1 MPHGTSKVVVV
12 AVCAFSELTCRARS
26 SYYAKTVSYVSPPFS
41 RCFNQLFLHISSI
54 IRYDDGKT
62 FVVKDTERFATDV
75 IPAYF
80 KHNNFSSFVRQ
91 LNFYGFRKIKSG
103 SLRIADAATSEESKY
118 WKFRHE
124 KFQRGRPDLLT
135 QIRKNTSETADK
147 QEVDQLRGE
156 VKDLRN
162 ALMKVSDDVLKLKAL
177 VELLVKTKDVS
188 NPALSSGIVEALSNK
203 KRKVSGSEY
212 PAPVPSLTPLS
223 SDVVLPDSIG
233 LLSDTTKETII
244 EDIPMAVTSEAAVIP
259 LPVMSAESAVIT
271 SNSGVHASTEKWPG
285 MLDISPASALSN
297 RVESV
302 GSTISATFDD
312 DMLMSSLL
320 NLGDDDDDD
329 AAFFDNL

>member
-1 MPHGTSKVVVV
+1 MQKPYLI
-12 AVCAFSELTCRARS
+12 F
-26 SYYAKTVSYVSPPFS
+26 PPFLFPLI
-41 RCFNQLFLHISSI
+41 FNII

-162 ALMKVSDDVLKLKAL
+162 ALMKVSDDVLKLTAL

-203 KRKVSGSEY
+203 KRKVSSSEY
-212 PAPVPSLTPLS
+212 PDPVPSLTPLS

-233 LLSDTTKETII
+233 LLSETTKETII
-244 EDIPMAVTSEAAVIP
+244 EDIPMAATSEPALIP
-259 LPVMSAESAVIT
+259 LPVLSGDSAVMT
-271 SNSGVHASTEKWPG
+271 SNSGVNTSTEKWPG
-285 MLDISPASALSN
+285 MLDITPASALSN
-297 RVESV
+297 RTESV

-312 DMLMSSLL
+312 DMLLSSLL

>member
-1 MPHGTSKVVVV
+1 MSSSEFVLCKNRILCFPL
-12 AVCAFSELTCRARS
+12 FSLCFDP
-26 SYYAKTVSYVSPPFS
+26 TVSI
-41 RCFNQLFLHISSI
+41 NH

-285 MLDISPASALSN
+285 MLDITPASALSN

>member
-1 MPHGTSKVVVV
+1 MPLWYLILVLLFAS
-12 AVCAFSELTCRARS
+12 F
-26 SYYAKTVSYVSPPFS
+26 
-41 RCFNQLFLHISSI
+41 FNVRF
-54 IRYDDGKT
+54 DDGKT
-62 FVVKDTERFATDV
+62 FVVKDTDRFATDV

-162 ALMKVSDDVLKLKAL
+162 ALMKVNDDVVKLKSL
-177 VELLVKTKDVS
+177 VELLVKSKDFS
-188 NPALSSGIVEALSNK
+188 NSALCGDIIESLSNK
-203 KRKVSGSEY
+203 KRKIVSSEY
-212 PAPVPSLTPLS
+212 PTHVPSLTPQP

-233 LLSDTTKETII
+233 LLSDTTKETIN
-244 EDIPMAVTSEAAVIP
+244 EDVPMAVTSEPSLIP
-259 LPVMSAESAVIT
+259 LPVLSGDNTIIT
-271 SNSGVHASTEKWPG
+271 SNSNVPAATDTWPG
-285 MLDISPASALSN
+285 MMNITPAPALSN
-297 RVESV
+297 RMEST
-302 GSTISATFDD
+302 GTTISDTFDD